1 MGKEDPV
8 VPGGGGHLRAGDA
21 DRERVMDLLTTA
33 FTQGRLTGEEFD
45 ARTGQALAAR
55 TYGELDV
62 LTEDISGTPTPDG
75 PPGPPVP
82 SQAKSARP
90 PAPMR
95 RWRLA
100 RASAISVG
108 CLALAFV
115 AAYSGNLI
123 DNAWQGQGPGPNHGW
138 TRLLLLLAFVAVITA
153 FTVMGHAVAT
163 TLEERNARRR
173 GTSVQDQ
180 SPGR

>member
-1 MGKEDPV
+1 MPVGIGKDPA
-8 VPGGGGHLRAGDA
+8 VPGGVGRRRAGDD
-21 DRERVMDLLTTA
+21 DRERVMDLLKTA
-33 FTQGRLTGEEFD
+33 FTQGRLTGEELD
-45 ARTGQALAAR
+45 VRTSQALAAR
-55 TYGELDV
+55 TYAELDA
-62 LTEDISGTPTPDG
+62 LIEDIPGTPAPDG
-75 PPGPPVP
+75 RPGWPVP
-82 SQAKSARP
+82 SQAGSARP
-90 PAPMR
+90 LVPPAPVR

-138 TRLLLLLAFVAVITA
+138 TRLLLLLAFTAVITA

-163 TLEERNARRR
+163 TLEERNSRRR
-173 GTSVQDQ
+173 RPGT
-180 SPGR
+180 R